1 MRYSQMLI
9 PTVKEVP
16 AEAEITSHKLMI
28 RAGLIRKVA
37 SGTYTYLPLG
47 WRTLKK
53 IIEIV
58 REEMDRAGAQ
68 EILVPCLQP
77 RELWQQTGRDA
88 DYGETMCRLQ
98 DRHGRWNVLGPTA
111 EEVFTFHAV
120 HEISSYKQ
128 LPIN

>member
-16 AEAEITSHKLMI
+16 ADAEIPSHQLMI

-47 WRTLKK
+47 WRTLRK

-58 REEMDRAGAQ
+58 RQEMDRAGAQ

-77 RELWQQTGRDA
+77 RELWQQTGRDG
-88 DYGETMCRLQ
+88 DYGDTMCRLQ
-98 DRHGRWNVLGPTA
+98 DRHGRWNVLG
-111 EEVFTFHAV
+111 
-120 HEISSYKQ
+120 
-128 LPIN
+128 